1 MIESKDVWNY
11 EEILPSLHSDI
22 IYIQRD
28 GMHMEFTLDSERLMK
43 IENAIF
49 ITETSQV
56 NRGNEYMY
64 ATKPY
69 V

>member
-1 MIESKDVWNY
+1 
-11 EEILPSLHSDI
+11 
-22 IYIQRD
+22 
-28 GMHMEFTLDSERLMK
+28 MK

-64 ATKPY
+64 ATKTLRIKRKVLYNPHMPFSLD
-69 V
+69 VHKPALTGGCSHKCL